1 MATDLYTQLRLALIK
16 TMWVPRD
23 YRLTVTTDE
32 IKLTVLLVNPLKHL
46 AVPLGLALPLASFPE
61 LDTDPT
67 SACDAFCTTLT
78 ELATDPT
85 SSLNQPIK
93 NS

>member
-46 AVPLGLALPLASFPE
+46 DVPLGLALPLATFPK
-61 LDTDPT
+61 DTLT
-67 SACDAFCTTLT
+67 SSACDAFCTTLT
-78 ELATDPT
+78 ELAPDPT
-85 SSLNQPIK
+85 SLLNQPNK
-93 NS
+93 SS